1 MKTLVTIGRGGTGKS
16 SFTALMAKALI
27 EANQAPILLVD
38 ADPDQNLAEMLG
50 VDLKEA
56 GKSTIADLI
65 VSTFIK
71 GGGTTVGVPPTQ
83 RIESRIW
90 ENGLYE
96 SKNFDFM
103 AVGTKWVEGCYC
115 MPNSALKGALESLTK
130 TYKYVLIDSPAG
142 LENLN
147 RRITSNVNDVFD
159 ILDHSKKSQ
168 DHVRRAYKIA
178 KEVDM
183 QFENFYIVGGYRF
196 PAELGKQAE
205 DDLKFKYLG
214 KIEAD
219 DELDEYVL
227 DGKSLLDLSKDNKA
241 YLSVKKILQ
250 SLGYLII
257 PESFTQFFGNLAYLY
272 LHRDFCL
279 RNLERFKKTVIQHSR
294 KPLQRFP
301 N

>member
-1 MKTLVTIGRGGTGKS
+1 MKTLVTVGRGGTGKS
-16 SFTALMAKALI
+16 SFTALMAKSLI
-27 EANQAPILLVD
+27 DAGQSPILLVD

-50 VDLKEA
+50 VYLKEA

-65 VSTFIK
+65 VSTFIEQ
-71 GGGTTVGVPPTQ
+71 GGTTVGVPPTQ

-96 SKNFDFM
+96 SKNFDFL

-130 TYKYVLIDSPAG
+130 NYKFVLVDSPAG

-147 RRITSNVNDVFD
+147 RRITSEVNDIFD

-183 QFENFYIVGGYRF
+183 KFDNFYLVGGYRF

-205 DDLKFKYLG
+205 DELKFKYLG

-219 DELDEYVL
+219 DQLDDFVL
-227 DGKSLLDLSKDNKA
+227 NGKSLLDLSSDNKA
-241 YLSVKKILQ
+241 YLSVKAILKT
-250 SLGYLII
+250 LGYL
-257 PESFTQFFGNLAYLY
+257 
-272 LHRDFCL
+272 
-279 RNLERFKKTVIQHSR
+279 
-294 KPLQRFP
+294 
-301 N
+301 